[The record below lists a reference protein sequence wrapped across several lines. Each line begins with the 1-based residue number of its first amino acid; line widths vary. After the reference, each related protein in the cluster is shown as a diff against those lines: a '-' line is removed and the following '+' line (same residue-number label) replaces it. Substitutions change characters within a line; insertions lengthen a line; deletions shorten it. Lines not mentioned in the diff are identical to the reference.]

1 MMVSRIVRV
10 ENMRGGWGEGGRR
23 TGEGLG
29 MCGNGSC
36 RRALLDVGCF
46 EVRLRFCETAG
57 W

>member
-1 MMVSRIVRV
+1 MRGEWGCEGGADVLVRV
-10 ENMRGGWGEGGRR
+10 WGCVEM
-23 TGEGLG
+23 E
-29 MCGNGSC
+29 SC